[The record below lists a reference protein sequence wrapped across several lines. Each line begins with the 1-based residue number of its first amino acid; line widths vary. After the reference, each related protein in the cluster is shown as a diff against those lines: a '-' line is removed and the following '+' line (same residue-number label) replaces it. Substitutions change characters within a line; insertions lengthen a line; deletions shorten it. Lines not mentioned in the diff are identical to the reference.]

1 MCRNRFRPARSV
13 SQRTRTL
20 FSGDAATTTIIPVYL
35 TVDQTQLRDSD
46 GLKELLRV
54 GETAAATGTHLEIWE
69 AAHSLRTGWVSL
81 TAWWENLAALEAA
94 SQTLRDAKLGRNRS
108 QGDGT
113 EPLSEPIVQRLLT
126 VVNGP
131 TEFDP
136 THKYLR
142 ILEISCQ
149 KDMQAAIDDGLELAE
164 KVSSISGISLTLL
177 RNVTGFSRD
186 MMFLS
191 TYESLTQYEDAGH
204 HLQATSYWFH
214 NRSQY
219 GKAFDA
225 STLAMNLFR
234 RLGSD

>member
-1 MCRNRFRPARSV
+1 MV
-13 SQRTRTL
+13 
-20 FSGDAATTTIIPVYL
+20 
-35 TVDQTQLRDSD
+35 
-46 GLKELLRV
+46 
-54 GETAAATGTHLEIWE
+54 
-69 AAHSLRTGWVSL
+69 
-81 TAWWENLAALEAA
+81 ENLAALEAA
-94 SQTLRDAKLGRNRS
+94 SQTLRRCEIGEETVVGRR
-108 QGDGT
+108 GT

-126 VVNGP
+126 VVSGP

-164 KVSSISGISLTLL
+164 KVSRISGISMTLL

-204 HLQATSYWFH
+204 HCKPRLTGFTTAANPARLLTAPLLQ
-214 NRSQY
+214 
-219 GKAFDA
+219 
-225 STLAMNLFR
+225 
-234 RLGSD
+234 